1 MLPIMRSRLVLS
13 TILNFSLL
21 IVSSSDPDPELLLDF
36 SATNSFP
43 QDPGLLWNQ
52 ADELSNTQP
61 TSLFDQAELSEG
73 SEFYISDAPGLTSLS
88 MNSDGLS
95 HDLVNSFLGQSPP
108 LLDVSISTG
117 GSESHLDD
125 TFDYLFDSD
134 MKSKTY
140 ETDLVPL
147 SDQPL
152 FDDSFKLADCATLVP
167 MALMGQKSRL
177 KRLDDPESCKTPTT
191 TPPTGAETLPGGGD
205 DETVELP
212 GIMTLLNNP
221 YFLRRFG
228 AARRNRDHNSYCY
241 LFSEGI
247 LPWGVCSS
255 GSPNDQRTIS
265 ERLHLTT
272 IGFFVAQEL
281 NHCTLGMSS
290 PSNIYGTSM
299 YTQSGKSSIAIP
311 VLSVI

>member
-1 MLPIMRSRLVLS
+1 MLPIMCSYLVLS
-13 TILNFSLL
+13 TILNFSVL
-21 IVSSSDPDPELLLDF
+21 IVSSLDPNSDLSLAF
-36 SATNSFP
+36 SPTDSFP
-43 QDPGLLWNQ
+43 QDTGLLWNQ
-52 ADELSNTQP
+52 ADELSTTQP

-73 SEFYISDAPGLTSLS
+73 SEFYTSDAPGLTSLS
-88 MNSDGLS
+88 VYPDELS
-95 HDLVNSFLGQSPP
+95 YDLVNSFLNQSPPLLDDQSPP
-108 LLDVSISTG
+108 LLDVSTSTG
-117 GSESHLDD
+117 GPESHLDD
-125 TFDYLFDSD
+125 VFDSLFDSD
-134 MKSKTY
+134 MNSKAD

-147 SDQPL
+147 SDQTL
-152 FDDSFKLADCATLVP
+152 FDDSFKFADCATSDPVAP
-167 MALMGQKSRL
+167 MGKKSRI

-212 GIMTLLNNP
+212 DIMTILNNP

-228 AARRNRDHNSYCY
+228 AARRNRDHNQYCY

-255 GSPNDQRTIS
+255 GNPDDQRTLS

-272 IGFFVAQEL
+272 IGFFVAYEL

-290 PSNIYGTSM
+290 HPNMYGTSM
-299 YTQSGKSSIAIP
+299 YTSKR
-311 VLSVI
+311 